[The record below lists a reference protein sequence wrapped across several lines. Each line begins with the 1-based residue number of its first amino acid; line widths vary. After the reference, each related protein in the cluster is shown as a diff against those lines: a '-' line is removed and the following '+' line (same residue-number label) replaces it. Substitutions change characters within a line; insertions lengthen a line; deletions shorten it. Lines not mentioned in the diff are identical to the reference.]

1 MPEFYRN
8 VIYKNLRILHLIL
21 LLVFCSLSA
30 QKAIPLD
37 TLKLKEA
44 KDMLADDYGSLY
56 IYKNKDF
63 SFTKYDSL
71 GKQIGKM
78 MFTVPFKVQGVQNP
92 LSVPLFSEN
101 AQELKYVDQNMNE
114 IQRVDFK
121 QKFGFIKMA
130 YAEDL
135 QQLWL
140 LDESTKRL
148 IQYNFRNE
156 TTINS
161 YPFDASFD
169 DLTDLLVYEN
179 KIYILTRKQ
188 IRVYTFKFEKIF
200 EAAIE
205 NGKRFRRE
213 NETILVITNN
223 SVLKYVPEKEMVKI
237 FGDPEAQIVDKNTL
251 SYFEIKA
258 NKLYLYDLEKN
269 EEAKLQTEP
278 DQPDLKQKVTEQDV
292 EQSAEKPAQPDS
304 PEGKLEK
311 KTQEIEDEN
320 SAESSLQKLIEDS
333 SEIQSVGV

>member
-1 MPEFYRN
+1 M
-8 VIYKNLRILHLIL
+8 RILYIIFILI
-21 LLVFCSLSA
+21 FCSLSA
-30 QKAIPLD
+30 QKLLPLD
-37 TLKLKEA
+37 TLKLKGTI
-44 KDMLADDYGSLY
+44 DMLADDYGNLY
-56 IYKNKDF
+56 LYTNKDF

-78 MFTVPFKVQGVQNP
+78 MLTVPYKVQNVQNP

-101 AQELKYVDQNMNE
+101 AQELKFVDQNLNE

-140 LDESTKRL
+140 LDDSTKRL

-169 DLTDLLVYEN
+169 DLMDLLVYEN
-179 KIYILTRKQ
+179 KVYVLTRTY
-188 IRVYTFKFEKIF
+188 IRVYSLKFEKIF
-200 EAAIE
+200 EAPIDK
-205 NGKRFRRE
+205 GKRFRRE
-213 NETILVITNN
+213 NEFILVITNN
-223 SVLKYVPEKEMVKI
+223 SILKYIPEKEMVKI
-237 FGDPEAQIVDKNTL
+237 FEDPDAQIVDKNTL

-258 NKLYLYDLEKN
+258 NNVYLYNLETSKETQPKTDPQPEQKTTDKEVEKS
-269 EEAKLQTEP
+269 EEKT
-278 DQPDLKQKVTEQDV
+278 
-292 EQSAEKPAQPDS
+292 AEPDS

-311 KTQEIEDEN
+311 KTKEIENDN
-320 SAESSLQKLIEDS
+320 PAKSSLQNLIEEA
-333 SEIQSVGV
+333 SEVQSAGV

>member
-1 MPEFYRN
+1 MF
-8 VIYKNLRILHLIL
+8 
-21 LLVFCSLSA
+21 VFCSLQA
-30 QKAIPLD
+30 QKFLPLD

-44 KDMLADDYGSLY
+44 RDMLADDYGNLY

-63 SFTKYDSL
+63 SLTKYDSL
-71 GKQIGKM
+71 GRQIGKM
-78 MFTVPFKVQGVQNP
+78 MLTVPYKVQTVQNP

-101 AQELKYVDQNMNE
+101 AQELKFVDQNMNE

-140 LDESTKRL
+140 LDESMKRL

-156 TTINS
+156 TIINS

-179 KIYILTRKQ
+179 KVYILTRQ
-188 IRVYTFKFEKIF
+188 HIRVYTFKFEKIF
-200 EAAIE
+200 EAPIE

-213 NETILVITNN
+213 NENVLVITQ
-223 SVLKYVPEKEMVKI
+223 SAILKYGPEKEMVKI
-237 FGDPEAQIVDKNTL
+237 FQDPDAQIVDKNTL

-258 NKLYLYDLEKN
+258 NKLYLYSLEKN
-269 EEAKLQTEP
+269 RETQPQTETEP
-278 DQPDLKQKVTEQDV
+278 QQKATEQDV
-292 EQSAEKPAQPDS
+292 KPSEQNTSEPDKPQ
-304 PEGKLEK
+304 EKLEK
-311 KTQEIEDEN
+311 ETQKIEDEN
-320 SAESSLQKLIEDS
+320 PAESSLQKLIEDIS
-333 SEIQSVGV
+333 TLESAGD